1 MGTDFDNSVVCSDK
15 QITAKMLNEAIH
27 KADLLLRPNI
37 VFVNPK
43 DKDNLLKA
51 VPDLTDKILLEESAF
66 IEQGKA
72 IVVNRKELERWGKY
86 D

>member
-1 MGTDFDNSVVCSDK
+1 MGTDFNNSVVYSDK
-15 QITAKMLNEAIH
+15 QITAEMLNETIH
-27 KADLLLRPNI
+27 KADLFSQPNI

-51 VPDLTDKILLEESAF
+51 VPDLTDRFLLEENTC

-72 IVVNRKELERWGKY
+72 IVVNRRELERWGKY